1 MGNYPGTLNY
11 RFEIDWFGHF
21 NKNLAIIEVLFS
33 DNKNIIIRI
42 QLTMLPCQHFCS
54 SGQHFCSSPLLSSM
68 KRDENFRAK
77 VLWLKSLS
85 TKYKTSVC
93 CPRHKIDFIR
103 TLWTVEVQK
112 SNWRNQPSLGKQAA
126 LRMLWYFKSK
136 QFLFSTRLRVQCL
149 IGKLFCF

>member
-1 MGNYPGTLNY
+1 MGNRPGTLNY

-21 NKNLAIIEVLFS
+21 NENLAIIKVLFS
-33 DNKNIIIRI
+33 DNKNVIIRI
-42 QLTMLPCQHFCS
+42 QLTLLLR
-54 SGQHFCSSPLLSSM
+54 QHFCSSPLLFSM

-136 QFLFSTRLRVQCL
+136 QFLFISEIHEQCRMTES
-149 IGKLFCF
+149 F